1 MRAHPGCAQRGGKAG
16 QCSSRSQGAGRPQA
30 LCPHKRTCWHRVK
43 SGRSEGEAFGGDQ
56 PVNETSAFPKGP
68 QGAWPPP
75 PRRGQEPWWAAGT
88 GAEGEHWPLPC
99 HVTSTARTEAQARS
113 PGQARV
119 RRESRPPEASLW
131 MKSEGQPPRDQERAG
146 RRSPG
151 RRGRRRNAVLAQSI
165 PEAQFPQREH
175 WPRRRNRRGGSRH
188 RRAALRD
195 ALSLLRP
202 GMKGHRARS
211 RTKANETHAAG
222 PAAVTTGDVLLR

>member
-1 MRAHPGCAQRGGKAG
+1 MRAHPGCAQRGRKAG
-16 QCSSRSQGAGRPQA
+16 QCSSKSQGAGRPQA

-99 HVTSTARTEAQARS
+99 HAMSTARTEAQARS

-131 MKSEGQPPRDQERAG
+131 MKSEGQPPRDQEREG
-146 RRSPG
+146 RRS
-151 RRGRRRNAVLAQSI
+151 RGDA
-165 PEAQFPQREH
+165 
-175 WPRRRNRRGGSRH
+175 GGDGTLCSH
-188 RRAALRD
+188 SPSPK
-195 ALSLLRP
+195 LSF
-202 GMKGHRARS
+202 
-211 RTKANETHAAG
+211 RTGNTG
-222 PAAVTTGDVLLR
+222 PAAGIDAEVRGTAGPPCETPSHSSGWA